1 MMNLETQKEE
11 LMDKLSEAYFFAL
24 KLKAET
30 EEQAD
35 YLETVQEGIHIDQE
49 EILRLVDLVPPAI
62 FTAIATLDEMP
73 TKFPVH

>member
-1 MMNLETQKEE
+1 MNLETQKEQ

>member
-1 MMNLETQKEE
+1 MNLETRKEE

>member
-1 MMNLETQKEE
+1 MNLETQKEE

>member
-1 MMNLETQKEE
+1 MMNLETRKEE

-73 TKFPVH
+73 TKFPAH

>member
-1 MMNLETQKEE
+1 MDLETRKQQ
-11 LMDKLSEAYFFAL
+11 LMDQLSEAYFAAL

-35 YLETVQEGIHIDQE
+35 YLETEQEGIHIDQE
-49 EILRLVDLVPPAI
+49 DVVHLVSLVPPAI

-73 TKFPVH
+73 TRFPAH